1 MAGEKVYF
9 KLDFNIHEG
18 KLATFEQTAKT
29 MIDGTKKESGAL
41 GYEWFL
47 SEDRKSC
54 RLLETYANADAML
67 AHMNETVVRELL
79 FLMSCA
85 TLRAS
90 AIFPAAAR
98 IAAMLARAWAI
109 NSRLARTVSSASVP
123 VAR

>member
-1 MAGEKVYF
+1 MAGEKLYF

-29 MIDGTKKESGAL
+29 MIDGTKKKSGAL

-79 FLMSCA
+79 PKLLESA
-85 TLRAS
+85 TLAKFEVYGEPG
-90 AIFPAAAR
+90 AEAR
-98 IAAMLARAWAI
+98 GMLARSGAVIYAF
-109 NSRLARTVSSASVP
+109 RRGLGR
-123 VAR
+123 